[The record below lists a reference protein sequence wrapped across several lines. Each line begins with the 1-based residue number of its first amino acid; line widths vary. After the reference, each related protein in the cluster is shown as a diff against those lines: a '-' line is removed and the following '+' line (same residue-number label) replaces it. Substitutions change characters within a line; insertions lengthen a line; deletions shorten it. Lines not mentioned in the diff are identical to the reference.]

1 MEAYLE
7 EVVEKLAVPGLR
19 NASGERWAEAMELMQ
34 DLIRSAGFEPKI
46 QEWEGEGGVI
56 FRNFIVPLPGSHKQ
70 KIILGAH
77 YDTFEQTPGAD
88 DNGSA
93 VAVALGFLR
102 DHGKRSF
109 PYPID
114 VVFYACEEPPF
125 FGTQGM
131 GSYVHAAA
139 CNPQDIRFMVCLEMV
154 GYFSDKP
161 GSQDFPLR
169 FLRWIYGDTG
179 NFLMGVGNW
188 KSKKT
193 TSPFLHALQSHR
205 PGFYRKFWI
214 PFAFS
219 GMDWSD
225 HRNYWHH
232 GIPAIMMTDTAMFRN
247 GNYHRADDTAQTLNF
262 GHMAHFVNDL
272 YHAFLSLT

>member
-7 EVVEKLAVPGLR
+7 QVVEKLAVPGLR
-19 NASGERWAEAMELMQ
+19 NASGDRWEEAMGLMQ
-34 DLIRSAGFEPKI
+34 DLIRSAGFKPEI
-46 QEWEGEGGVI
+46 QEWQGEEGGI
-56 FRNFIVPLPGSHKQ
+56 FRNFIVSLPGSHKQ

-102 DHGKRSF
+102 DHGNRSF

-125 FGTQGM
+125 FGTPGM
-131 GSYVHAAA
+131 GSNVHAAA
-139 CNPQDIRFMVCLEMV
+139 CDPEDIRFMVCLEMV
-154 GYFSDKP
+154 GYFSEKP
-161 GSQDFPLR
+161 ESQDFPLS

-179 NFLMGVGNW
+179 NFLMGVGNF
-188 KSKKT
+188 KSMKMT
-193 TSPFLHALQSHR
+193 APFIRGLQSRR

-225 HRNYWHH
+225 HRSYWHR

-247 GNYHRADDTAQTLNF
+247 ANYHSADDTAQTLNYSQ
-262 GHMAHFVNDL
+262 MAHFVNDL
-272 YHAFLSLT
+272 HQVFSSLT